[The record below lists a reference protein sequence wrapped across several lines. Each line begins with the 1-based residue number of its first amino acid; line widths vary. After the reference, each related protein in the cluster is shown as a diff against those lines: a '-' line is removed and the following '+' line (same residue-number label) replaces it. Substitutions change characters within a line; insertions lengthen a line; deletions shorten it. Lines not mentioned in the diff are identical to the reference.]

1 MKHHTVWCH
10 EASHSM
16 MSWSITQ
23 YDVMEHHTVCS
34 EYLPYTVKVVTQ
46 PTSEDDCILCW
57 SSPSLHKVDGI
68 STSQWRV
75 PREYHTRGL
84 IHTAQLPCTFVWIWH
99 NQARPMNC
107 SLIPRFVCVWTKSL
121 RATVKGGKK
130 KGSRYKLENLEKLF
144 AVISFKMLAKCF
156 PISSCVLT
164 ENLLSIQPTEKP
176 LKEAE

>member
-1 MKHHTVWCH
+1 MT
-10 EASHSM
+10 SYSM

-130 KGSRYKLENLEKLF
+130 KRFSLQTWESWETFCCHFIQNVGKMFSNFKLRTNREP
-144 AVISFKMLAKCF
+144 SFHSANWKA
-156 PISSCVLT
+156 T
-164 ENLLSIQPTEKP
+164 ERGWI
-176 LKEAE
+176 AFV

>member
-1 MKHHTVWCH
+1 MKHHTEWCHEASHSMMSCMKHHTVWCH

-34 EYLPYTVKVVTQ
+34 EYLPYTVEVVTQ

-57 SSPSLHKVDGI
+57 GSPSLHKVDGI

-130 KGSRYKLENLEKLF
+130 KVLVTNLRILRNF
-144 AVISFKMLAKCF
+144 
-156 PISSCVLT
+156 
-164 ENLLSIQPTEKP
+164 LLSFHSKCWQNVFQFQ
-176 LKEAE
+176 AAY